1 MLEGISGFYR
11 VFRVFLAVS
20 ERFLLILKGFGQ
32 TYCVFG
38 PIDPP
43 DLEHWSDRTFIIR
56 GSGSGHVAGSHTER
70 SPGSSS
76 ATSST

>member
-38 PIDPP
+38 PIDPLIASTGQHINRNP
-43 DLEHWSDRTFIIR
+43 DDRFWSFYNL
-56 GSGSGHVAGSHTER
+56 VE
-70 SPGSSS
+70 
-76 ATSST
+76 

>member
-43 DLEHWSDRTFIIR
+43 DRALDSRSIETPMIDFDHFTTQW
-56 GSGSGHVAGSHTER
+56 TEVNR
-70 SPGSSS
+70 L
-76 ATSST
+76 